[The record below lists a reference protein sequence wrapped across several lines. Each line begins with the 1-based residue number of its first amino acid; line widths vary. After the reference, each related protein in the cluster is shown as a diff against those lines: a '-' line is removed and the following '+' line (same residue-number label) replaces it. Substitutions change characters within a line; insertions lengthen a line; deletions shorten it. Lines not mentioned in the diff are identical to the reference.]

1 MGRHALDDAGE
12 DVIAAKVLKIISNR
26 RFNQLTGDA
35 DIGRGHSDRRVGKG
49 GRDAAC
55 LCRLEATM

>member
-35 DIGRGHSDRRVGKG
+35 DIGRRHSDRRVGKG
-49 GRDAAC
+49 GGTRRAFVG
-55 LCRLEATM
+55 